1 MNQARSDHKPMI
13 LIGVILVAV
22 LLLIAYF
29 FLTADTDP
37 ASGDKAAPAQNKI
50 VPDKTLSLSQ
60 TSGPQKT
67 DSARVVKKPVT
78 RHRVFEYDNLNGDTE
93 SGRVMRQRL
102 REMGIKKSLDM
113 IVRSDESI
121 KIDDRTLSMKD
132 ILEKASAEKQIIHE
146 SRITEFEAT
155 ELEEL
160 HNYGIYV
167 VQPGDNIWNIHF
179 NILKEYYA
187 SRGIHVAYDADE
199 PLNTGNAS
207 GVGKILKFSEIMV
220 TIYNIIEEKIVTEID
235 LIEPL
240 SKLVIYNLDDVFELL
255 SDIDLEQVDQ
265 IRFDGSTLWIPAQ
278 ET

>member
-1 MNQARSDHKPMI
+1 MSRS
-13 LIGVILVAV
+13 
-22 LLLIAYF
+22 
-29 FLTADTDP
+29 
-37 ASGDKAAPAQNKI
+37 
-50 VPDKTLSLSQ
+50 
-60 TSGPQKT
+60 
-67 DSARVVKKPVT
+67 
-78 RHRVFEYDNLNGDTE
+78 
-93 SGRVMRQRL
+93 
-102 REMGIKKSLDM
+102 
-113 IVRSDESI
+113 

>member
-78 RHRVFEYDNLNGDTE
+78 RHQVFEYDNLNGDTE
-93 SGRVMRQRL
+93 SGRVMRQRFQ
-102 REMGIKKSLDM
+102 EMGIKKSLDM

-146 SRITEFEAT
+146 TRITEFEAT
-155 ELEEL
+155 ELEQL

-220 TIYNIIEEKIVTEID
+220 TIYDIIEEKIVTEID

-255 SDIDLEQVDQ
+255 SDIDLEQLDQ

>member
-1 MNQARSDHKPMI
+1 MNQARSGHKPMM
-13 LIGVILVAV
+13 LIGVIVVAV

-29 FLTADTDP
+29 FLTADKDP
-37 ASGDKAAPAQNKI
+37 ASGDKAAPAQYKS

-60 TSGPQKT
+60 TSGPRKT
-67 DSARVVKKPVT
+67 DSTRVVKKPVA
-78 RHRVFEYDNLNGDTE
+78 RQRVFEYDNLNGDTE

-102 REMGIKKSLDM
+102 QEMGIKKSLDM
-113 IVRSDESI
+113 ILRSDESI
-121 KIDDRTLSMKD
+121 KIDDRTLSMQD

-146 SRITEFEAT
+146 TRITEFEAT
-155 ELEEL
+155 ELEQL

-199 PLNTGNAS
+199 PLNTGYAS

-220 TIYNIIEEKIVTEID
+220 TIYNIIEEKVVTEID

-255 SDIDLEQVDQ
+255 SDVDLEQVDQ

>member
-146 SRITEFEAT
+146 TRITEFEAT
-155 ELEEL
+155 ELEQL

-220 TIYNIIEEKIVTEID
+220 TIYDIIEEKIVTEID

-255 SDIDLEQVDQ
+255 SDIDLEQLDQ

>member
-1 MNQARSDHKPMI
+1 MNQARAGHKSMI
-13 LIGVILVAV
+13 VIGVILVAV

-37 ASGDKAAPAQNKI
+37 ASGDKMAPAQYKN
-50 VPDKTLSLSQ
+50 VPDKTQSLIQ
-60 TSGPQKT
+60 TSGSRKT
-67 DSARVVKKPVT
+67 DSARVVKKAVA
-78 RHRVFEYDNLNGDTE
+78 RHRVFEYDNLNEDTE
-93 SGRVMRQRL
+93 SARVMRQRL
-102 REMGIKKSLDM
+102 QEMGIEKSLDM
-113 IVRSDESI
+113 ILRSDESI
-121 KIDDRTLSMKD
+121 KIDDRTLSMQD

-146 SRITEFEAT
+146 TRITEFEAT
-155 ELEEL
+155 ELEQL

-187 SRGIHVAYDADE
+187 SRGIDVAYDADE
-199 PLNTGNAS
+199 PLTTGHAS

-220 TIYNIIEEKIVTEID
+220 TIYDIIEGKIVTEID

-240 SKLVIYNLDDVFELL
+240 SKLVIYNLDEVFDLL

>member
-13 LIGVILVAV
+13 LIGVTLVAV

-50 VPDKTLSLSQ
+50 VTDKTLSLSQ